1 MKKIMFDSNVFD
13 KLPDF
18 IEKMR
23 KSSIQYEYY
32 ITSIQIDELCTIP
45 DKKLEI
51 RKRNILMLADIR
63 ARLIPTSV
71 FVYDSTSYD
80 YAASGDGTVYKK
92 ILNENISNKE
102 DAIIADTAVF
112 EGCTLI
118 TEDSRFYD
126 KMKKNNYDVMRFDD
140 FIQTL

>member
-1 MKKIMFDSNVFD
+1 MFDSNVFD

-18 IEKMR
+18 IEKIH
-23 KSSIQYEYY
+23 KSSAKYEYY

-45 DKKLEI
+45 DKKIDI

-71 FVYDSTSYD
+71 FVYDSTYYD
-80 YAASGDGTVYKK
+80 FATFGNGTVFNK
-92 ILNENISNKE
+92 ILNENSSNKD

-118 TEDSRFYD
+118 TDDSRFYD
-126 KMKKNNYDVMRFDD
+126 KMKKNNFNVMRFDE